1 MSVSITI
8 LIALIPTAISLVVG
22 VLGYVGKISVNN
34 EILQAKIH
42 ILEMLNGYVKSDAVA
57 ELKDMIADL
66 SKQVGNLQRQIDR
79 RKGEIE

>member
-42 ILEMLNGYVKSDAVA
+42 ILEMLKSDAVA